1 MPDQNEN
8 GQVLFTMESKTK
20 PWRNGFFKMGDLC
33 LGLAKVGE
41 TRQTFLQ
48 LKFLECEGYAEQD
61 MSLVVEEGGGV
72 LVTLM
77 GETVEARV
85 SL

>member
-1 MPDQNEN
+1 MEPYLLTCRLPD
-8 GQVLFTMESKTK
+8 SHH
-20 PWRNGFFKMGDLC
+20 D
-33 LGLAKVGE
+33 KVPALVSLVE
-41 TRQTFLQ
+41 
-48 LKFLECEGYAEQD
+48 EDCEEDAEQD
-61 MSLVVEEGGGV
+61 MSLDVVEEGGGV